1 MPEGIAGMRIYQLAE
16 ILADGVWQEVIAWKP
31 FAQATVGKQLVTACD
46 SIGANIAEGY
56 GRYSYKDNRQFQF
69 YARGSLEETTYWLRR
84 AVRRHLIS
92 EDRFSAFMAGLGEL
106 IPQLNAYIRS
116 LERRA
121 QVPKSSRNHS
131 GNPRTPR
138 RDADRV

>member
-16 ILADGVWQEVIAWKP
+16 MLADEVWEEVIAWKP
-31 FAQATVGKQLVTACD
+31 FPQATVGKQLVAACE

-92 EDRFSAFMAGLGEL
+92 EDRFSAFMSRIGEL

-116 LERRA
+116 LERRGQA
-121 QVPKSSRNHS
+121 AKSPRLNGVTSRTS
-131 GNPRTPR
+131 RK
-138 RDADRV
+138 DAERA

>member
-16 ILADGVWQEVIAWKP
+16 MLADEVWEEVMAWKP
-31 FAQATVGKQLVTACD
+31 FAQTTVGRQLVAACD

-84 AVRRHLIS
+84 AVRRRLIS
-92 EDRFSAFMAGLGEL
+92 EERFRAFMTRIGEL
-106 IPQLNAYIRS
+106 ITQLNAYIRS
-116 LERRA
+116 LERRGQA
-121 QVPKSSRNHS
+121 AESPRVNGANLRTSRR
-131 GNPRTPR
+131 GTER
-138 RDADRV
+138 A

>member
-16 ILADGVWQEVIAWKP
+16 MLADEVWEEVMAWKP
-31 FAQATVGKQLVTACD
+31 FAQTTVGRQLVAACD

-84 AVRRHLIS
+84 AVRRRLIS
-92 EDRFSAFMAGLGEL
+92 EDRFRAFMTRVGEL

-116 LERRA
+116 LERRGQA
-121 QVPKSSRNHS
+121 AKSARVHA
-131 GNPRTPR
+131 GNPRTSQ
-138 RDADRV
+138 RDAERV